1 MQANKKYIYDSEK
14 APIYVLS
21 HSKAPKCS
29 ELSSWHR
36 TDVNLSFRNNFTK
49 VPSKKFPFL

>member
-36 TDVNLSFRNNFTK
+36 TDVNLSF
-49 VPSKKFPFL
+49 